1 MVRGSEEN
9 CINGNKLN
17 QQQTEDVVQFL
28 FCFDR
33 SFPFDLDE
41 LAQFVKELLDGRT
54 CFFCHCTGEGSARL
68 WSQRSGLLPQRA
80 WGQEMPRHKNPLAGA
95 RRPASECHE
104 LPNIISEVLLSN
116 VFHCHTA
123 AFSEFLENSFFL
135 FLLKNSP

>member
-41 LAQFVKELLDGRT
+41 LAQFVKELLLGEPVSSVPAQAKEVQGCGVKEAVCSSSGHGGTKCQGTRT
-54 CFFCHCTGEGSARL
+54 D
-68 WSQRSGLLPQRA
+68 
-80 WGQEMPRHKNPLAGA
+80 
-95 RRPASECHE
+95 
-104 LPNIISEVLLSN
+104 
-116 VFHCHTA
+116 
-123 AFSEFLENSFFL
+123 
-135 FLLKNSP
+135 